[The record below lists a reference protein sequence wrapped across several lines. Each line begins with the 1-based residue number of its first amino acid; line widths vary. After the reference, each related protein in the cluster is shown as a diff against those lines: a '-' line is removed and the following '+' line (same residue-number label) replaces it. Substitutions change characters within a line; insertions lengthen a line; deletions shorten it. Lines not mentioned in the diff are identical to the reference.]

1 LKIQHLAKIRF
12 AESAASYVDTGYVCN
27 KVCKTNYRQNTGYNN
42 VKFYTNI
49 WKIPCV
55 DLRFQNLDYLQKI
68 IRTPLIYSLLLLFW
82 LVNLRLRSPPAEMWS
97 NIFMKYTI
105 YFFWNTTGFILVSS
119 IIYESCAQI

>member
-1 LKIQHLAKIRF
+1 MFRLA
-12 AESAASYVDTGYVCN
+12 ENAASYVDTGYVCN

-55 DLRFQNLDYLQKI
+55 HLRFQNSDYLQKI

-82 LVNLRLRSPPAEMWS
+82 LVN
-97 NIFMKYTI
+97 
-105 YFFWNTTGFILVSS
+105 
-119 IIYESCAQI
+119 

>member
-1 LKIQHLAKIRF
+1 MKIQHLAKIRF
-12 AESAASYVDTGYVCN
+12 AENAASYVDTGYVCN

-68 IRTPLIYSLLLLFW
+68 IRTPLLYSILLLFW
-82 LVNLRLRSPPAEMWS
+82 LVNLRLRSTPAEMRS

-105 YFFWNTTGFILVSS
+105 YFFWITTGFILVSS